1 LDQEDMLVSTV
12 EFYLTGL
19 IERFNEEYKPLNI
32 TLSIDLPKVSQFIV
46 KEHGNE
52 IREFG
57 GRAVL
62 NTIDDILLPLLAQRL
77 VLFER
82 SRVQGGLRL
91 KIDIN
96 DRRNLCV
103 RNV

>member
-1 LDQEDMLVSTV
+1 VTV
-12 EFYLTGL
+12 EFYLNGL
-19 IERFNEEYKPLNI
+19 VERFNEEYKALNLD
-32 TLSIDLPKVSQFIV
+32 LSIELPKVSKFIV
-46 KEHGNE
+46 KEYGND

-82 SRVQGGLRL
+82 SQWKGGLRL

-96 DRRNLCV
+96 DKRQLYV